1 MTSQICLSMLSS
13 TGIKMSLTADKILEI
28 VRKDATGEPLRRMR
42 PSSMTRIY
50 SRWFL
55 CHCHRFLTHYAG
67 PTRAMLRTYTMFP
80 STLRAA

>member
-1 MTSQICLSMLSS
+1 MLSS
-13 TGIKMSLTADKILEI
+13 TRIKMNLTTDEILEI

-67 PTRAMLRTYTMFP
+67 PTRAMPRTYTAMF
-80 STLRAA
+80 STFTKNSKIKFLY